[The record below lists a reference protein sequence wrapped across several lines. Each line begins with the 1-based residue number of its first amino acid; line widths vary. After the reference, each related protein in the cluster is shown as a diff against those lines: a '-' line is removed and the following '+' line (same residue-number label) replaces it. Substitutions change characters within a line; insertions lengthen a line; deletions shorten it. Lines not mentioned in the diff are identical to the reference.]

1 MTDPTRDDDTPGDRA
16 DGDEPV
22 DAEIIDVDG
31 ESVLDADIG
40 SDAADAVDDD
50 FPDITVEGDIDTDL
64 VEMVEVGV
72 RLQAERDE
80 YLDMARRVQAEFE
93 NYKRRVET
101 QRVEQRARAAED
113 LAAELLPVLDAGE
126 AAVTQGHEH
135 AAALHTQLL
144 ITLEKRGLERV
155 DQIDVPFDPNVH
167 EAVLHEEGDS
177 EAPEVAEVIRAGYLW
192 NSRVIRPAMVKV
204 RG

>member
-177 EAPEVAEVIRAGYLW
+177 EAPEVAEVMRAGYLW

>member
-1 MTDPTRDDDTPGDRA
+1 MTDPTRDDDTLGDRA

-40 SDAADAVDDD
+40 SDAADVVDDD

-80 YLDMARRVQAEFE
+80 YLGMARRVHREIGKD
-93 NYKRRVET
+93 KRRVDA
-101 QRVEQRARAAED
+101 QRTEQ
-113 LAAELLPVLDAGE
+113 
-126 AAVTQGHEH
+126 
-135 AAALHTQLL
+135 
-144 ITLEKRGLERV
+144 
-155 DQIDVPFDPNVH
+155 
-167 EAVLHEEGDS
+167 
-177 EAPEVAEVIRAGYLW
+177 
-192 NSRVIRPAMVKV
+192 
-204 RG
+204 

>member
-1 MTDPTRDDDTPGDRA
+1 MTDPTRDDDTLGDRA

-177 EAPEVAEVIRAGYLW
+177 EAPEVAEVMRAGYLW